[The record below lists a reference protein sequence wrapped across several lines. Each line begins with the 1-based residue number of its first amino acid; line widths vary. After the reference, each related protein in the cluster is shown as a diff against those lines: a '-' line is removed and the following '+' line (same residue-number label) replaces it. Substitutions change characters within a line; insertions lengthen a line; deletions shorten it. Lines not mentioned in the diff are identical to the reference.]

1 MSCASTT
8 TRGSNDAG
16 QPRLPHPDLAG
27 RRWGALWSL
36 GPIYWTLASSITPS
50 ADFSARPI
58 HFFPQNFTLEHYER
72 LLGINVDRIGGV
84 QVWAQFRAALF
95 NSIVTALA
103 STIVCVAI
111 SAFGGYAF
119 TRLKF
124 PGRQVMFVA
133 VVATLAIP
141 GYAVLIPLYRLM
153 IGLHMVD
160 TVTGIT
166 LIYVSAFL
174 PLALW
179 LLRSIF
185 ESLPLSL
192 EEAAQLDGAGRL
204 YIFFRI
210 VLPLA
215 GPGLT
220 AAAILTFLGAW
231 GQYVVPLIFSPI
243 ATKPLTV
250 LIPEI
255 HTKYFIDY
263 GLITA
268 SGSIAIV
275 VPALV
280 VIFLNRYLV
289 SGLLA
294 GAIK

>member
-1 MSCASTT
+1 MQSGPAF
-8 TRGSNDAG
+8 RVMIWLGVA
-16 QPRLPHPDLAG
+16 
-27 RRWGALWSL
+27 ALLVWSL
-36 GPIYWTLASSITPS
+36 GPIYWTLASAITPS
-50 ADFSARPI
+50 ADFAARPI
-58 HFFPQNFTLEHYER
+58 HFFPQNFTLNHFER

-84 QVWAQFRAALF
+84 EVWKQFRTALF

-103 STIVCVAI
+103 STVACVVI

-119 TRLKF
+119 TRLNF
-124 PGRQVMFVA
+124 PGRRWIFIA

-160 TVTGIT
+160 TVLGIT

-174 PLALW
+174 PLSLW
-179 LLRSIF
+179 LMRNVF
-185 ESLPLSL
+185 EALPLSL
-192 EEAAQLDGAGRL
+192 EEAAQLDGASRL
-204 YIFFRI
+204 GIFFRI
-210 VLPLA
+210 VLPLV

-231 GQYVVPLIFSPI
+231 GQYVVPLIFSPT

-250 LIPEI
+250 LIPEFA
-255 HTKYFIDY
+255 TKNFIDY

-275 VPALV
+275 IPALV
-280 VIFLNRYLV
+280 VVFLNRYLV
-289 SGLLA
+289 TGLLA
-294 GAIK
+294 GSVK

>member
-1 MSCASTT
+1 MMPASPAF
-8 TRGSNDAG
+8 RILIWLGVAAV
-16 QPRLPHPDLAG
+16 L
-27 RRWGALWSL
+27 LWSL

-58 HFFPQNFTLEHYER
+58 HFFPQNFTLSHYER

-124 PGRQVMFVA
+124 PGRQVMFIA

-160 TVTGIT
+160 TVIGIT

-174 PLALW
+174 PLSLW
-179 LLRSIF
+179 LLRSVF

-210 VLPLA
+210 ILPLA

-231 GQYVVPLIFSPI
+231 GQYVVPLIFSPT

-250 LIPEI
+250 LIPEFT
-255 HTKYFIDY
+255 TKYFIDY

>member
-1 MSCASTT
+1 M
-8 TRGSNDAG
+8 RAG
-16 QPRLPHPDLAG
+16 PGFRIVIWLGVALLL
-27 RRWGALWSL
+27 LWSL
-36 GPIYWTLASSITPS
+36 GPIYWTLASAITPS
-50 ADFSARPI
+50 ADFAARPI
-58 HFFPQNFTLEHYER
+58 HFFPQNFTLNHFER

-84 QVWAQFRAALF
+84 EVWKQFRVALL
-95 NSIVTALA
+95 NSIITALA
-103 STIVCVAI
+103 STVACVAM

-119 TRLKF
+119 TRLRF
-124 PGRQVMFVA
+124 PGRRWMFFA

-174 PLALW
+174 PLSLW
-179 LLRSIF
+179 LMRNVF
-185 ESLPLSL
+185 EALPLSL
-192 EEAAQLDGAGRL
+192 EEAAQLDGASRL
-204 YIFFRI
+204 GIFFRI
-210 VLPLA
+210 VLPLV

-231 GQYVVPLIFSPI
+231 GQYVVPLIFSPT

-250 LIPEI
+250 LIPEFA
-255 HTKYFIDY
+255 TKNFIDY

-275 VPALV
+275 IPALV
-280 VIFLNRYLV
+280 VVFLNRYLV

-294 GAIK
+294 GSVK

>member
-1 MSCASTT
+1 M
-8 TRGSNDAG
+8 RAG
-16 QPRLPHPDLAG
+16 PGFRIMIWLGVAALL
-27 RRWGALWSL
+27 LWSL
-36 GPIYWTLASSITPS
+36 GPIYWTLASAITPS
-50 ADFSARPI
+50 ADFAARPI
-58 HFFPQNFTLEHYER
+58 HFFPQNFTLNHFER

-84 QVWAQFRAALF
+84 EVWKQFRVALL

-103 STIVCVAI
+103 STVACVAM

-119 TRLKF
+119 TRLRF
-124 PGRQVMFVA
+124 PGRRWMFFA

-174 PLALW
+174 PLSLW
-179 LLRSIF
+179 LMRNVF

-192 EEAAQLDGAGRL
+192 EEAAQLDGASRL
-204 YIFFRI
+204 GIFFRI
-210 VLPLA
+210 VLPLV

-231 GQYVVPLIFSPI
+231 GQYVVPLIFSPT

-250 LIPEI
+250 LIPEFA
-255 HTKYFIDY
+255 TKNFIDY

-275 VPALV
+275 IPALV
-280 VIFLNRYLV
+280 VVFLNRYLV

-294 GAIK
+294 GSVK